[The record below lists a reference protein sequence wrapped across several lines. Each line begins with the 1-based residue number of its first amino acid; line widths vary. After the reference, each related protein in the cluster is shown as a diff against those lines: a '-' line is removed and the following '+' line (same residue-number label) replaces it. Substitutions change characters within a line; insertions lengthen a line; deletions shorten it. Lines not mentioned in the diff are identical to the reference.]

1 MTQLN
6 TDRPPKI
13 EGYDLDTVEGC
24 RAAYRAL
31 RFYAVKLSH
40 SCPYRTN
47 EDFDRAAGMLIRT
60 GDPTPRDWANAAKQV
75 AWPCKRCA
83 QTGRYIRYVE
93 NGQPKGP
100 GGPCFRCDGKGAQN
114 PTDAH
119 RNHWYDIAAIGRALR

>member
-13 EGYDLDTVEGC
+13 EGYDLETVEGC

-31 RFYAVKLSH
+31 RFYAVRMSH
-40 SCPYRTN
+40 SAPYADN
-47 EDFDRAAGMLIRT
+47 EAFDRAAGQLIRT
-60 GDPTPRDWANAAKQV
+60 GEPTPRDWVSAAKRV

-83 QTGRYIRYVE
+83 TTGRFITYVE

-100 GGPCFRCDGKGAQN
+100 GGPCFRCDGKGVQSPA
-114 PTDAH
+114 DAH
-119 RNHWYDIAAIGRALR
+119 RNYWHDVKQIVRLA